1 MTRLL
6 EIAIEA
12 ARQLS
17 DEEQD
22 ELARTIME
30 IVNGEPDEDG
40 VYILSEEEEAAIE
53 EGLAEAD
60 RGDFASDEEVAALF
74 SKYRL

>member
-6 EIAIEA
+6 EMAIEA

-17 DEEQD
+17 PREQD

-30 IVNGEPDEDG
+30 IVQGGEEDVYVLSDE
-40 VYILSEEEEAAIE
+40 ERAAIE

-60 RGDFASDEEVAALF
+60 RGEFVTEEDLRAIVAKHVA
-74 SKYRL
+74 

>member
-6 EIAIEA
+6 EMAIEA

-17 DEEQD
+17 PQEQD

-30 IVNGEPDEDG
+30 IVQGGEEDIHVLSDE
-40 VYILSEEEEAAIE
+40 ERAAIE

-60 RGDFASDEEVAALF
+60 RGEFVTEEDLRAIVAKHVA
-74 SKYRL
+74 

>member
-6 EIAIEA
+6 ELAVEA

-17 DEEQD
+17 PEEQD

-30 IVNGEPDEDG
+30 IVQGGEEG
-40 VYILSEEEEAAIE
+40 VYVLSEEDEAAIE
-53 EGLAEAD
+53 MGLAEAD
-60 RGDFASDEEVAALF
+60 RGEFVTEDELNAILN
-74 SKYRL
+74 KYRA

>member
-6 EIAIEA
+6 ELAVEA

-17 DEEQD
+17 PEEQD

-30 IVNGEPDEDG
+30 IVQGGEEG
-40 VYILSEEEEAAIE
+40 VYVLSDEERAALDI
-53 EGLAEAD
+53 AIAQVD
-60 RGDFASDEEVAALF
+60 RGEFASDEEVAALF
-74 SKYRL
+74 PYNRL